1 MSDYKH
7 TLNLPDTAFPMRG
20 NLAQRE
26 PKMLEQWYED
36 DLYGQIREAK
46 SGKPKFILHDGPP
59 YANGQIHIGHAV
71 NKILKDVIVKAKTL
85 SDFDAPYVPG
95 WDCHGLPIELQVE
108 KKHGKPG
115 KKLDLAQFR
124 EKCREYAQT
133 QIDQQR
139 TDFKRLGVLG
149 DWDKPYLTMNFK
161 QEADSVRALAKI
173 IDKGHLHQGFKP
185 VHWCT
190 DCGSA
195 LAEAEVEYKDKNSP
209 AIDVRMPAAATA
221 ETVDRFS
228 TPEGH
233 VGEGDVSMVIWTTT
247 PWTIPANRAVTLA
260 EGLEYTLVQIEADG
274 EQPAERVILADD
286 LVTDC
291 MERWNIEIGRASCR
305 ERV

>member
-1 MSDYKH
+1 MIFTVK
-7 TLNLPDTAFPMRG
+7 FV
-20 NLAQRE
+20 
-26 PKMLEQWYED
+26 
-36 DLYGQIREAK
+36 
-46 SGKPKFILHDGPP
+46 KPKAASRNLFCTMALRTQTGK
-59 YANGQIHIGHAV
+59 IHIGHAV

-139 TDFKRLGVLG
+139 DDFKRLGVLG
-149 DWDKPYLTMNFK
+149 DWDNPYLTMNFK

-195 LAEAEVEYKDKNSP
+195 LAEAEVEYKDKTRQRLMSN
-209 AIDVRMPAAATA
+209 
-221 ETVDRFS
+221 
-228 TPEGH
+228 
-233 VGEGDVSMVIWTTT
+233 
-247 PWTIPANRAVTLA
+247 
-260 EGLEYTLVQIEADG
+260 
-274 EQPAERVILADD
+274 
-286 LVTDC
+286 
-291 MERWNIEIGRASCR
+291 ASCGG
-305 ERV
+305 